1 MAMNRSAQQLL
12 TLCACA
18 FAAYALADIAHE
30 TIGHG
35 GMCAL
40 LGGKIVYV
48 STTFEDCS
56 VRSRII
62 DGAGPSAGIAAALLC
77 WLWLRVLP
85 PVSRAARAFLC
96 LGFAFAAF
104 WNFGYLIKSGLT
116 DQGDWAFVIAGLEPP
131 PLWHAAIAIAGVLS
145 YWISIRLLADL
156 LARHLASTE
165 PSAQKPFAFTLIAY
179 VAAATLASVAAYF
192 DPRGPGTILHDALPS
207 SLGAIGL
214 PLAGWFLQRSKP
226 DLRLAVSASPA
237 WIIAGGAAASAFVA
251 LLGPGVRF

>member
-1 MAMNRSAQQLL
+1 MARLL

-40 LGGKIVYV
+40 LGGEVVYV

-56 VRSRII
+56 LRSRII
-62 DGAGPSAGIAAALLC
+62 DGAGPATGIAAAMLL

-85 PVSRAARAFLC
+85 PASRAARAFLC

-116 DQGDWAFVIAGLEPP
+116 DQGDWAFVIAGLR
-131 PLWHAAIAIAGVLS
+131 PLLPWHAAIAIAGVVS
-145 YWISIRLLADL
+145 YWISIRLLAAL
-156 LARHLASTE
+156 LAQHLASPE
-165 PSAQKPFAFTLIAY
+165 PAAQNPLAFTLSAY
-179 VAAATLASVAAYF
+179 LAAAALASIAAF
-192 DPRGPGTILHDALPS
+192 LDPRGPGTVLNDALPS

-214 PLAGWFLQRSKP
+214 PLAGWFLQRNRP
-226 DLRLAVSASPA
+226 DLRLDASASPV
-237 WIIAGGAAASAFVA
+237 WIITGGAVAIAFVA
-251 LLGPGVRF
+251 LLGPGLRF

>member
-1 MAMNRSAQQLL
+1 MARLP

-30 TIGHG
+30 TVGHG

-40 LGGKIVYV
+40 LGAKIVYV

-56 VRSRII
+56 LRSRII
-62 DGAGPSAGIAAALLC
+62 DGAGPAAGIVAAVLL

-85 PVSRAARAFLC
+85 PAGRAARAFLC

-116 DQGDWAFVIAGLEPP
+116 DQGDWAFVIAGLKPP
-131 PLWHAAIAIAGVLS
+131 LLWHAAIAVAGVVS
-145 YWISIRLLADL
+145 YWISIRLLAAL
-156 LARHLASTE
+156 LAQHLASAK
-165 PSAQKPFAFTLIAY
+165 PGAQKPLAFTLTAY
-179 VAAATLASVAAYF
+179 IAAAVLASIAALF
-192 DPRGPGTILHDALPS
+192 DPRGASTILNDALPS

-214 PLAGWFLQRSKP
+214 PLAGWFLQRSSP
-226 DLRLAVSASPA
+226 GLRLAASASTL
-237 WIIAGGAAASAFVA
+237 WIVTGGAAAIAFVA

>member
-1 MAMNRSAQQLL
+1 MAKSVL

-18 FAAYALADIAHE
+18 LAAYALADVAHE
-30 TIGHG
+30 TVGHG

-56 VRSRII
+56 MRSRIV
-62 DGAGPSAGIAAALLC
+62 DGAGPCAGIAAALLC

-85 PVSRAARAFLC
+85 PAGRAARAFLC

-116 DQGDWAFVIAGLEPP
+116 DQGDWAFVIAGLNPP
-131 PLWHAAIAIAGVLS
+131 LLWHAAIAIAGVVS
-145 YWISIRLLADL
+145 YWFSIRLLTAL
-156 LARHLASTE
+156 LTRHLASAE
-165 PSAQKPFAFTLIAY
+165 PSPSGLKPPAFTLIAY
-179 VAAATLASVAAYF
+179 LAAAALASIAASF

-207 SLGAIGL
+207 SLGAVGL
-214 PLAGWFLQRSKP
+214 PLAGWFLQRSNP
-226 DLRLAVSASPA
+226 ALRLAVPASPA
-237 WIIAGGAAASAFVA
+237 WIIAGGAAAAGFVA
-251 LLGPGVRF
+251 LLGPGLRF